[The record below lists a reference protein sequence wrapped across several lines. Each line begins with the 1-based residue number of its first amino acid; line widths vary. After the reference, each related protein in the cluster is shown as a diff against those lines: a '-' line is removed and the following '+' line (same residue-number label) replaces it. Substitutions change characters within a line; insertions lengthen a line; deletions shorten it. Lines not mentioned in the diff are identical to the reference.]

1 MSTVTNELGFGSLAS
16 VAWSDMAGT
25 DLTSTQLE
33 SVNADISAGL
43 AISALL
49 LEAIVLAT
57 KSGLA
62 SFRLNDLGDA
72 FQFTDLNTA
81 TPGADDNANDWAD
94 FIGRATGNQIP
105 AARELS
111 LSEWRRVVSELQ
123 DYASQ
128 EASKRDPVGAGGGI
142 KTSNGNWYINGVEVS
157 LLDAYMSIRVNQVAN
172 FDDALNVY
180 IAELTENNRLIK
192 AANEW
197 MTILR
202 TDKPTTDT
210 EPKTVSAQDIRA
222 FIDLWGVN
230 PLITFEGKASWDG
243 LGYRYVGFKEVD
255 AKIDNVKGYVDG
267 KDTDNQTVQQ
277 KLEQMTNRRS
287 EVLDGLTSFA
297 KSQTQTGAVFARN
310 LG

>member
-25 DLTSTQLE
+25 DLTSSQLNA
-33 SVNADISAGL
+33 VNADISAGL

-72 FQFTDLNTA
+72 FQLTDLNTA

-94 FIGRATGNQIP
+94 FIGRATGSQIP
-105 AARELS
+105 AAAELS

-123 DYASQ
+123 NYASQ
-128 EASKRDPVGAGGGI
+128 QASKRDPVGEGGGI

-180 IAELTENNRLIK
+180 IGELTENNRLIK

-210 EPKTVSAQDIRA
+210 GTKPVSAADIQA

-230 PLITFEGKASWDG
+230 PLITFEGRASWNG
-243 LGYRYVGFKEVD
+243 AAYTLTGFKAVD
-255 AKIDNVKGYVDG
+255 AQIDNVKGYVDG

-287 EVLDGLTSFA
+287 EVLDGLTSFS